1 VTRWLAQLPLVSK
14 LTILIVAVSTSGLVL
29 ACLMIYSLWSVQLL
43 EVTEKNLLA
52 MAEASAETAASSL
65 LFDDAKA
72 AEDSLG
78 PFLSK
83 TEIIGATVFNSKGKV
98 FLKIGQGTGSDYGV
112 PGVQVELPRSL
123 ATCNV
128 TVKQGGEIVG
138 YLSLAMSLDSY
149 HQQRR
154 NFAYLAAGV
163 TVLCICLCVLASLRF
178 QKWITGPILRLAR
191 IAKSVSED
199 NDYSRRAH
207 TLSKDELGSLYS
219 SFNRMLHEI
228 EVQTK
233 AVRSK
238 NELVF
243 LMESVSRSANQSHSP
258 EEVLKLGAD
267 LVCTHTGWP
276 VAHVWVQDPE
286 DPETLISSNLW
297 KNRSETDLAPFQ
309 EATRELRLRRKQGL
323 AGQVL
328 ATGEPV
334 TLSDVGPDSRFL
346 RAESAE
352 AVGIRS
358 AFAFPVLTG
367 DEVVAVLE
375 FFSPQVEVPDKG
387 LLEALAQIGTAMGRV
402 FERYNSG
409 HELVKA
415 KDDAE
420 QANRSKSAFLAAMS
434 HEIRTPLNA
443 VLGMTGLL
451 LDTSLSTEQR
461 DYARTVQSS
470 GEGLLGII
478 NDILD
483 FSKIEAGHLELE
495 STPFE
500 LFECIE
506 GALDLVANLASNKGL
521 ELAYSIDPLV
531 PAGIIGDS
539 TRLRQILINLF
550 SNAIK
555 FTSEGEVVL
564 SVSSPSRKGNT
575 HELQFSVKDSGIG
588 IPPDRV
594 NSLFQPFS
602 QVDSSITRRFGG
614 TGLGLA
620 ISRRFV
626 EAMGGN
632 IWVTSE
638 VGVGSVFSFTIQ
650 AQDTPVP
657 KRHYDQT
664 PEQFAGKRLLIV
676 DDNDT
681 NRALLRKRAE
691 GWGLQ
696 VRDSAYP
703 KQALEWLEQQEKF
716 DVAVVD
722 IQMPDM
728 DGVELGR
735 KIRQFGPIF
744 LVAWTSLGRKE
755 EGSEKIFDAYLH
767 KPLRPGL
774 AFDVLANHFSGNT
787 DKSSLPGESLFDE
800 SMGKRHPLKILVAD
814 DLFVNQKMMLIMLK
828 KMGYQADS
836 VGNGL
841 EVLDSL
847 ERTRYDVILM
857 DVNMPEMDGL
867 EATRQLVIRYPEE
880 RPRVVALTANVTLSE
895 REACVQA
902 GMDDFIAKPIQI
914 EALCAALLRSE
925 RHPSSP
931 ASLPVAT
938 EPPAA
943 KPAGEAASDPD
954 KPLEWH
960 ELPVLDPEA
969 MGNILEIQSFGGN
982 AAVQEL
988 LVILESEY
996 QELRT
1001 KFAAAATAGDTPA
1014 VGMVAHTLRGS
1025 AANFGAKRLATL
1037 SGVIEHAA
1045 KQGEEEAW
1053 GPWVEHIEAECVKAL
1068 AAFKEA
1074 FPCES

>member
-1 VTRWLAQLPLVSK
+1 MTRWLARLPLVSK
-14 LTILIVAVSTSGLVL
+14 LTILIVAVSTSGLIL

-43 EVTEKNLLA
+43 EVTEKNLQA

-98 FLKIGQGTGSDYGV
+98 FLKIGQGTGADYGV
-112 PGVQVELPRSL
+112 PGVQVELPKSL

-149 HQQRR
+149 DQQRR

-178 QKWITGPILRLAR
+178 QTWITGPILQLAR
-191 IAKSVSED
+191 IAKSVAED

-238 NELVF
+238 TELVF
-243 LMESVSRSANQSHSP
+243 LLESVSRAANQSHSP
-258 EEVLKLGAD
+258 EEVLKLGAE

-276 VAHVWVQDPE
+276 VSHVWLQDPE
-286 DPETLISSNLW
+286 DEETLISSNLW
-297 KNRSETDLAPFQ
+297 KNRSDSDISAFQ
-309 EATRELRLRRKQGL
+309 EATRELRCRRRQGL
-323 AGQVL
+323 AGLVL

-334 TLSDVGPDSRFL
+334 TMNDVGPDSRFL
-346 RAESAE
+346 RTESAE
-352 AVGIRS
+352 AVGIRA

-367 DEVVAVLE
+367 EEVVAVLE
-375 FFSPQVEVPDKG
+375 FFSPQVEMPDKP
-387 LLEALAQIGTAMGRV
+387 LLEALAQIGTALGRV
-402 FERYNSG
+402 FERHDSG
-409 HELVKA
+409 HELVIA
-415 KDDAE
+415 KDIAE

-451 LDTSLSTEQR
+451 LDTSLTTEQR

-500 LFECIE
+500 LFECVE

-521 ELAYSIDPLV
+521 ELAYAIDPMV

-539 TRLRQILINLF
+539 TRLRQILINLL

-555 FTSEGEVVL
+555 FTAEGEVVL
-564 SVSSPSRKGNT
+564 SVSSPSRKGNV

-594 NSLFQPFS
+594 TSLFQPFS

-638 VGVGSVFSFTIQ
+638 LGVGSVFSFTIL

-657 KRHYDQT
+657 KRHYDQS

-691 GWGLQ
+691 GWGLK
-696 VRDSAYP
+696 VRDTAYP
-703 KQALEWLEQQEKF
+703 RQALEWLAEKEAF
-716 DVAVVD
+716 EVAVVD

-735 KIRQFGPIF
+735 KIREFGSIF

-787 DKSSLPGESLFDE
+787 NKSALPGESLFDDTL
-800 SMGKRHPLKILVAD
+800 GKRHPLKILVAD

-914 EALCAALLRSE
+914 EALCAALLRCE
-925 RHPSSP
+925 RHPS
-931 ASLPVAT
+931 ATALPPQVETAE
-938 EPPAA
+938 EPT
-943 KPAGEAASDPD
+943 
-954 KPLEWH
+954 EWH
-960 ELPVLDPEA
+960 QMPVLDPA
-969 MGNILEIQSFGGN
+969 SMGNIHEIQSFGGN

-996 QELRT
+996 QEMRQ
-1001 KFAAAATAGDTPA
+1001 KFAAAAEAGDSAA
-1014 VGMVAHTLRGS
+1014 VGLIAHTLRGS
-1025 AANFGAKRLATL
+1025 AANFGARRLAVL
-1037 SGVIEHAA
+1037 SGVIEQAV
-1045 KQGEEEAW
+1045 KDGEE
-1053 GPWVEHIEAECVKAL
+1053 GPWVKWVEPIHAECEQAL
-1068 AAFKEA
+1068 TAFREA